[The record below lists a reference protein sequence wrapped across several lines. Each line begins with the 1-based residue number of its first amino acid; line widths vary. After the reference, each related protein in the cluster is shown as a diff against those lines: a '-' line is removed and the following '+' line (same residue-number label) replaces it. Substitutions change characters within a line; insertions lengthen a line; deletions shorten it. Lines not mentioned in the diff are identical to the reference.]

1 MINSRTV
8 EKRDLARVYISM
20 PNHPREYLVRPVLAR
35 SDCGSMIL
43 LQRLDMYRYQ
53 TCFFR
58 DVSPLRD
65 FSLNDCET
73 ELGRRL
79 TVMDRLKRTFLR
91 PDTVTVRV

>member
-58 DVSPLRD
+58 DVNAKDVRYARFCPKTSTLPCTLRLS
-65 FSLNDCET
+65 FESLPFATLNAD
-73 ELGRRL
+73 
-79 TVMDRLKRTFLR
+79 
-91 PDTVTVRV
+91 